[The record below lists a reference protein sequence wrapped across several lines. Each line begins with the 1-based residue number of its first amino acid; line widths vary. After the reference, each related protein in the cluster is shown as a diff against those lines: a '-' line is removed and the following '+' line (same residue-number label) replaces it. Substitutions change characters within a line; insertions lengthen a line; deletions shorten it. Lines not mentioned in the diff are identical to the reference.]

1 MVTEKT
7 IKDLIQKN
15 GKRKITITLPTEK
28 VGDKRQQNPIRF
40 KNLLNETLQKLTAE
54 GMKQDDANTFLQ
66 PAKELLGQPLFWS
79 GMEQGMVAYLTEDYF
94 EIFKVPYDIRE
105 MTYVHDHFR
114 ITPLMPMISTNGSFC
129 VLAVGQE
136 NPRLLRCTRTNVKD
150 ITPDDVPE
158 SLKTWVGQKPEQ
170 QVQYHTGNNEGD
182 GAIYFGHGATEEDHK
197 ELVQGFLRD
206 VERPVTK
213 KMKQINDPLVL
224 AGTEP
229 NLPIYKKIN
238 KYSRI
243 LEDAVDRNPNGI
255 SDIQLRDMSWN
266 VVRDYFLSEMYEYME
281 TYREGSSDYISRD
294 LTEVITSTVMGKS
307 AAIFITKDLVRWGK
321 YDEEQ
326 HKVFFNNAPANS
338 DLDLMNWLTMKGIET
353 GSKVYILSGEEM
365 PDNSEVAA
373 LFRY

>member
-7 IKDLIQKN
+7 IRDLIEKN
-15 GKRKITITLPTEK
+15 GKRKVSITLPTEK
-28 VGDKRQQNPIRF
+28 VGDERQQNPIRF
-40 KNLLNETLQKLTAE
+40 KNLLNKTLQKLTSD
-54 GMKQDDANTFLQ
+54 GMKEDEATTFLQ

-79 GMEQGMVAYLTEDYF
+79 SMEHGMTVYLTDDYF
-94 EIFKVPYDIRE
+94 EIFKLPYEIRE
-105 MTYVHDHFR
+105 MAYVSDHFR

-136 NPRLLRCTRTNVKD
+136 NPRLLRCTRTSVRD

-158 SLKTWVGQKPEQ
+158 SLKQWIGEKPEQ
-170 QVQYHTGNNEGD
+170 QVQFHTGNNEGE
-182 GAIYFGHGATEEDHK
+182 GAVFFGHGATEEDHK
-197 ELVQGFLRD
+197 ELVQGYLRE

-238 KYSRI
+238 KYSRA
-243 LEDAVDRNPNGI
+243 LEDTVDRNPNGI
-255 SDIQLRDMSWN
+255 SDTQLRDQSWN
-266 VVRDYFLSEMYEYME
+266 VVRDYFLSDMFEYIE
-281 TYREGSSDYISRD
+281 TYREGSSEYISRD

-307 AAIFITKDLVRWGK
+307 AAIFITKDVVRWGK
-321 YDEEQ
+321 YDEDQ
-326 HKVFFNNAPANS
+326 HKVFYNNTPSN
-338 DLDLMNWLTMKGIET
+338 DDVDLMNWLTIKGVKT
-353 GSKVYILSGEEM
+353 GGKVYILPGEEM

-373 LFRY
+373 LYRF